1 MKIIDKLK
9 RMWEKPPSSP
19 EPESEIPIS
28 VAVLEIRAMQFM
40 VQINRIIYDG
50 SQKSVDTLFSALD
63 SLSLKPGFRLG
74 LKIAGK
80 TGIGGE
86 SCFYTYRG
94 DDALGA
100 AGYPVPL
107 GKDIFKNVIVEHSAM
122 GVWQAYLLYISPT
135 IMPTWWHGCYSN
147 RKFFF
152 ARMNYKGVITDCIGR
167 EVEIEQSQIPQ
178 PTVEMRDGKAVV
190 SCPYWNDWKG
200 LVLETVDIEFKSDG
214 TVALTPH
221 SKVLYKYDCGVCL

>member
-1 MKIIDKLK
+1 
-9 RMWEKPPSSP
+9 MWAKPQSSP
-19 EPESEIPIS
+19 EPKVEKPIS

-63 SLSLKPGFRLG
+63 SLSLKPGYRLG
-74 LKIAGK
+74 LKIASRK
-80 TGIGGE
+80 GIGDE
-86 SCFYTYRG
+86 SWFYTYPG
-94 DDALGA
+94 DEASEEIDHRIMQR
-100 AGYPVPL
+100 
-107 GKDIFKNVIVEHSAM
+107 KMIFDDIVVEQSAM
-122 GVWQAYLLYISPT
+122 GAWQAYLLYISPT

-152 ARMNYKGVITDCIGR
+152 ARMNYKGVITDCRGR
-167 EVEIEQSQIPQ
+167 DVEIEQSQIPQ
-178 PTVEMRDGKAVV
+178 PTVEMMDGKAIV

-200 LVLETVDIEFKSDG
+200 LVLETVDVEFKPDG
-214 TVALTPH
+214 TVALTSH